1 MKNINISTGWQT
13 ILILTCLKNKEPLH
27 SMNYKYTGC
36 YETDSFGHLY
46 STDTFSF
53 KGKIQNETFLNRYDD
68 QEPRGVVSAGTKHKS
83 AEFAIC
89 PGHGIDSP
97 SG

>member
-1 MKNINISTGWQT
+1 MNTGWQT
-13 ILILTCLKNKEPLH
+13 ILILTCLNNKKPLH
-27 SMNYKYTGC
+27 PINYKYTGC
-36 YETDSFGHLY
+36 YETDSFGHSY

-53 KGKIQNETFLNRYDD
+53 KGKIQNEKFLNRHDD
-68 QEPRGVVSAGTKHKS
+68 QEPRGVDTGGVKQKYT
-83 AEFAIC
+83 ELAIC